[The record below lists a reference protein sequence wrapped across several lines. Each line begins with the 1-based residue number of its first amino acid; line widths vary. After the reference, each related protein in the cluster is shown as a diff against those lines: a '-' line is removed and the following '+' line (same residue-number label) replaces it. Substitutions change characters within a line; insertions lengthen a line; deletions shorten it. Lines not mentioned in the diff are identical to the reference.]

1 MCVVCMCMFGVYECE
16 YVLCV
21 CVCLWFV
28 WCVLYVEI
36 RLREDKGK
44 FFITFRKLVLV

>member
-21 CVCLWFV
+21 CVCVCGLCGV
-28 WCVLYVEI
+28 CYM
-36 RLREDKGK
+36 LRSG
-44 FFITFRKLVLV
+44 